1 MFYWK
6 KLRRFVDMKHSI
18 DFLPQFAQDD
28 LCELVTL
35 IREEVEDAVM
45 IILFGSYAK
54 NTFVYRDVT
63 VDYGGGL
70 IEFNS
75 DYDILVVSKKRLG
88 KSEGCIETRIRD
100 RFAEGKNEDE
110 VTKVQIISESISK
123 LNNALSEGRY
133 FYVDIVNEGVM
144 LYDSGEYTLDTPR
157 ELNYSE
163 IKEMATEYYEIKKH
177 KADRHYRYFQ
187 IDYEDEHYADSAFNL
202 HQITEHL
209 IKSIALVYVLYGHK
223 EHDLKLLLKKIKCHT
238 RELHKIFPRN
248 TVREK
253 HLFDL
258 LRRAYIEARYNPKFV
273 VTKEEAD
280 ALAAKVERL
289 KQVVEEVCRD
299 RFAYYDSRIGK

>member
-1 MFYWK
+1 
-6 KLRRFVDMKHSI
+6 
-18 DFLPQFAQDD
+18 
-28 LCELVTL
+28 
-35 IREEVEDAVM
+35 
-45 IILFGSYAK
+45 
-54 NTFVYRDVT
+54 
-63 VDYGGGL
+63 
-70 IEFNS
+70 
-75 DYDILVVSKKRLG
+75 
-88 KSEGCIETRIRD
+88 
-100 RFAEGKNEDE
+100 
-110 VTKVQIISESISK
+110 
-123 LNNALSEGRY
+123 
-133 FYVDIVNEGVM
+133 M